1 MGDGTEIAIS
11 FMSRTSAVPLFL
23 SGFQMTFE
31 MSLSKPLQPTQV
43 SEQTLSKTKQGK
55 KTKTQSQRKKS
66 RTLRTMT
73 LKMSLSKLLQPTQV
87 SEYTLVREQ
96 MANLLILAWTRVLQV
111 VNIILN
117 FRLSRFVKVLEKL
130 MSKS

>member
-1 MGDGTEIAIS
+1 
-11 FMSRTSAVPLFL
+11 
-23 SGFQMTFE
+23 
-31 MSLSKPLQPTQV
+31 
-43 SEQTLSKTKQGK
+43 
-55 KTKTQSQRKKS
+55 
-66 RTLRTMT
+66 
-73 LKMSLSKLLQPTQV
+73 MSLSKLLQPTQV

-96 MANLLILAWTRVLQV
+96 MDNLLILAWTRVLQV

>member
-55 KTKTQSQRKKS
+55 KLKLKARGKKVE
-66 RTLRTMT
+66 L
-73 LKMSLSKLLQPTQV
+73 
-87 SEYTLVREQ
+87 YEQ
-96 MANLLILAWTRVLQV
+96 
-111 VNIILN
+111 
-117 FRLSRFVKVLEKL
+117 
-130 MSKS
+130 